1 MPRDL
6 DLDFEFQD
14 DEVRERP
21 VRSSRPATHR
31 EGSANRGHARAA
43 APRRKRNDTTS
54 IIILAVEIV
63 VFIVVIAIYY
73 RLLTRLWT

>member
-1 MPRDL
+1 MLGLKGSFIMPRDL

-31 EGSANRGHARAA
+31 GG
-43 APRRKRNDTTS
+43 
-54 IIILAVEIV
+54 
-63 VFIVVIAIYY
+63 
-73 RLLTRLWT
+73 